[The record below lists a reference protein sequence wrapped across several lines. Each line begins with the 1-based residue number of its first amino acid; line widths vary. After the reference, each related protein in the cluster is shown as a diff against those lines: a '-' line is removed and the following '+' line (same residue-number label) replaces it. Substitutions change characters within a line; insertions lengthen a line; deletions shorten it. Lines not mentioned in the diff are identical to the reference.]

1 MREHLCGTSV
11 SNLPRMPWYS
21 RCLWARA
28 LQHITQ
34 NEQWREGREQKAKIP
49 WRCKSS
55 VREQREVKLLVVG
68 TAEQQ
73 RGVGGSLEAAFRS
86 GHSWRREASCR
97 GTLERCCLPRSSAAR
112 RGPRRAGRAC
122 RSLSQVAKPGT
133 FEMCAGHR
141 AIATRTAV
149 LPTQSTRKG
158 ACSYAAHAHSWQMVS
173 LQYLAQLCC
182 QAPHNVPALG
192 AH

>member
-1 MREHLCGTSV
+1 MPLSQSPAAYNAGWTVTGGKRAEGKDTLTLQVLRARTAWSKTSC
-11 SNLPRMPWYS
+11 SWHR
-21 RCLWARA
+21 
-28 LQHITQ
+28 
-34 NEQWREGREQKAKIP
+34 
-49 WRCKSS
+49 
-55 VREQREVKLLVVG
+55 G
-68 TAEQQ
+68 TAK
-73 RGVGGSLEAAFRS
+73 GVGGSLEAAFRS
-86 GHSWRREASCR
+86 GRSWRREASCR
-97 GTLERCCLPRSSAAR
+97 GTLERCCLPHSSAAR

-122 RSLSQVAKPGT
+122 RSLFQAAKPGT

-158 ACSYAAHAHSWQMVS
+158 ACSYAAHAHTWQMVS